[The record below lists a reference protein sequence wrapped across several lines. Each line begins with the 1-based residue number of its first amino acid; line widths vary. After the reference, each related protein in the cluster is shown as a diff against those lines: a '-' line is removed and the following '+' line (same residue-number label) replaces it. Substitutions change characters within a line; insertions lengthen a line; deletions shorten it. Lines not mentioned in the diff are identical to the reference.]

1 MTLAAWL
8 ALVGVCLLGAMSP
21 GPSLAVVL
29 RHTVNHSRSH
39 GIAVGVAHALGVGCY
54 ALLSV
59 TGLAALFALYPFG
72 QQLLGWAGAV
82 YLAWL
87 GVKSLRSAG
96 SVGDEVAEAT
106 AQSWQQAARDGLMI
120 SLLNPKLMI
129 FFVAL
134 FSQFIQPD
142 TSWWVALVMV
152 LTPTLIDGGWYCLVA
167 VVLSRQSILERLKA
181 QSVLIDRITG
191 VLLLIVAL
199 RVVTL

>member
-8 ALVGVCLLGAMSP
+8 ALAGVCLLGAVSP

-29 RHTVNHSRSH
+29 RHTLNHSRAH
-39 GIAVGVAHALGVGCY
+39 GMAVGVAHALGVGGY

-59 TGLAALFALYPFG
+59 TGLAALFAHYPLA
-72 QQLLGWAGAV
+72 QQLLGWGGAA

-87 GVKSLRSAG
+87 GIKALRSEGSIGPSGTG
-96 SVGDEVAEAT
+96 SVG
-106 AQSWQQAARDGLMI
+106 QHWRQAARDGLMI

-134 FSQFIQPD
+134 FSQFVEAD
-142 TSWWVALVMV
+142 TPFWVGVVMV

-167 VVLSRQSILERLKA
+167 VLLSHRSVLERLRARA
-181 QSVLIDRITG
+181 QLIDRVTG
-191 VLLLIVAL
+191 VFLLLLAL